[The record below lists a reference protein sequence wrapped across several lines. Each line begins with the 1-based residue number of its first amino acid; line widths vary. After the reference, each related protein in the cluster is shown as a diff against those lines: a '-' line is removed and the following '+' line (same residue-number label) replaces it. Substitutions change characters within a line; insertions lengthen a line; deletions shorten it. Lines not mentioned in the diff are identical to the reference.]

1 MIHLF
6 YYLQSNSFG
15 ANELDH
21 FYHGVLYILI
31 SIMEKN
37 LYFNI
42 FVNIFSILLVINA
55 LLILFKKI

>member
-1 MIHLF
+1 MIQLF

-15 ANELDH
+15 AEEIDH
-21 FYHGVLYILI
+21 FYHGILYVLI

-37 LYFNI
+37 PYFNI
-42 FVNIFSILLVINA
+42 FVNLFSIILVINV

>member
-15 ANELDH
+15 IKELDH
-21 FYHGVLYILI
+21 FYHGILYVLI

-42 FVNIFSILLVINA
+42 FVNIFSIMLIINV
-55 LLILFKKI
+55 LWILFKKI